1 MEASGCFDDTLPTT
15 NERDKKRH
23 WVGKRGVTGVQMV
36 DGNGSLCYVLTI
48 QTWS

>member
-23 WVGKRGVTGVQMV
+23 WVGPNVELQACRWWIGMGRSAMF
-36 DGNGSLCYVLTI
+36 
-48 QTWS
+48 